1 MNKALSLLVV
11 SFCTVTA
18 WAQTI
23 TFKTGYKPN
32 TTYTQS
38 MVSMVKNEVSYQG
51 APDVLDMIK
60 QQGIENPTI
69 TEAKS
74 TMNSETKTGKL
85 TGTEMPVIMKMSI
98 DNGTPTKVIP
108 DNTLIYGKVKQEG
121 LPVLDSINNPKMD
134 ANIKSALLQSMRDAM
149 AQLYVTE
156 RKVKVGESFTVD
168 MPFSMPMGPATL
180 NMKNKVTYK
189 LIKVEAR
196 KAHFDVTHIYTIDT
210 VAEGQNM
217 KGSGTGT
224 GKLVHDLDNNFSVKM
239 DMNILLNMGLEMEG
253 VKLEIKSNNTTSFT
267 TSISAGK

>member
-1 MNKALSLLVV
+1 MNKALSLLIV

-18 WAQTI
+18 LAQTI
-23 TFKTGYKPN
+23 TFKTAYKPN

-38 MVSMVKNEVSYQG
+38 MVSTVKNEVSYQG
-51 APDVLDMIK
+51 SPEILEMIK
-60 QQGIENPTI
+60 QQGVENPTI

-74 TMNSETKTGKL
+74 TMNSESKTGKL
-85 TGTEMPVIMKMSI
+85 TGTEMPLVMKMSI

-121 LPVLDSINNPKMD
+121 LPVLDSINNPKID
-134 ANIKSALLQSMRDAM
+134 ANVKDALLKSMKDAM

-168 MPFSMPMGPATL
+168 TPFSMPMGPATL

-196 KAHFDVTHIYTIDT
+196 KAYFDVNHVYTIDT
-210 VAEGQNM
+210 VTEGQNM

-239 DMNILLNMGLEMEG
+239 DMNIVLSMGLEMEG
-253 VKLEIKSNNTTSFT
+253 VKLDIKSNNTTSFT
-267 TSISAGK
+267 TTISSSK